1 MTRELSP
8 MEKEVQDHILDIM
21 RDTIEDGKRIIKRL
35 QATVVLLVI
44 LLVGTFIYSEY
55 SFRSFLNQYDIE
67 NTVTTTT
74 NADNK
79 VYDKNNSIHTNISDI
94 AVNAN
99 KK

>member
-1 MTRELSP
+1 MARELTEF
-8 MEKEVQDHILDIM
+8 EKEVQGHITEILREVID
-21 RDTIEDGKRIIKRL
+21 DNKRIIKRL
-35 QATVVLLVI
+35 QATIVLLAI

-79 VYDKNNSIHTNISDI
+79 VYDKNNSTHTNISDI
-94 AVNAN
+94 EVNAN